1 MKPSGLLPLLDSLA
15 DAGGQRVT
23 PLPMRPLVDNCTT
36 TADSLSRGNSRGLR
50 AGAFPVCLG
59 VLSGVGVLRLCA
71 RAAVPGGPFPAA
83 ADVTPRSLPR
93 MGKGG
98 GMG

>member
-1 MKPSGLLPLLDSLA
+1 MP
-15 DAGGQRVT
+15 

-36 TADSLSRGNSRGLR
+36 TADSLSRGN
-50 AGAFPVCLG
+50 FPVPSGGVLSLCAWG
-59 VLSGVGVLRLCA
+59 VLSGVGVLRLDA
-71 RAAVPGGPFPAA
+71 RAAAPGGPFPAA
-83 ADVTPRSLPR
+83 AVVTPRSLPR

>member
-1 MKPSGLLPLLDSLA
+1 MP
-15 DAGGQRVT
+15 

-36 TADSLSRGNSRGLR
+36 TADSLSRGS
-50 AGAFPVCLG
+50 FPG
-59 VLSGVGVLRLCA
+59 PSGVGVLRLDA

-83 ADVTPRSLPR
+83 ADVTPRPLPR

>member
-1 MKPSGLLPLLDSLA
+1 MP
-15 DAGGQRVT
+15 

-36 TADSLSRGNSRGLR
+36 TADSLSRGNFP
-50 AGAFPVCLG
+50 GAFGRGALPVCLG
-59 VLSGVGVLRLCA
+59 VLSGVGVLRLDA

-83 ADVTPRSLPR
+83 AVVTPRSLPR

>member
-1 MKPSGLLPLLDSLA
+1 MP
-15 DAGGQRVT
+15 

-36 TADSLSRGNSRGLR
+36 TADGLSRGN
-50 AGAFPVCLG
+50 F
-59 VLSGVGVLRLCA
+59 
-71 RAAVPGGPFPAA
+71 PFPAA
-83 ADVTPRSLPR
+83 ADVTPRPLPR

>member
-1 MKPSGLLPLLDSLA
+1 MP
-15 DAGGQRVT
+15 
-23 PLPMRPLVDNCTT
+23 PLPMRPLVDNCIT
-36 TADSLSRGNSRGLR
+36 TADGLSRGN
-50 AGAFPVCLG
+50 FPVP
-59 VLSGVGVLRLCA
+59 SGVGVLRLYV

-83 ADVTPRSLPR
+83 ADVTPRPLPR

>member
-1 MKPSGLLPLLDSLA
+1 MP
-15 DAGGQRVT
+15 

-36 TADSLSRGNSRGLR
+36 TADSLSRGNFR
-50 AGAFPVCLG
+50 
-59 VLSGVGVLRLCA
+59 GVLRLDA

-83 ADVTPRSLPR
+83 ADVTPRPLPR